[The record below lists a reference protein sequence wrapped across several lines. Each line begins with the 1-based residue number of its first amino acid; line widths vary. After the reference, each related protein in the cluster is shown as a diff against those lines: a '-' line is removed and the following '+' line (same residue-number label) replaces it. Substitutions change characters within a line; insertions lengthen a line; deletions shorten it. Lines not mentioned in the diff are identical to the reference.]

1 MVMKKIFPV
10 LFILLSAVA
19 SAQIINIPDT
29 NFKNKL
35 LNANTANSIA
45 FNSDNEAIVIDVNED
60 YEIQVAEAEAVWRLD
75 VSYSSINELTGIEAF
90 TNLEVLNCSQN
101 PITDLPLTTL
111 VNLESLDCSD
121 TEITELDL
129 SGSPNFA
136 NFIVDNCTFLQ
147 HINIKNGAFLVS
159 PELCTAA
166 DTNNLTYICID
177 ENEETVLTG
186 WFTGLVQN
194 TYCSFTPGGDY
205 NTINGTV
212 SFDLDNNGCDAS
224 DEVQAFIKLNI
235 NDGTNE
241 YSVFTNAAGEYSYY
255 TGVGNFTV
263 TPSFENETSFTIS
276 PASGTANFPI
286 VDNSVS
292 THDFCVTQVGTQN
305 DIEVVMEPIT
315 QAQPGQNVTY
325 KIVYR
330 NIGNTTVSGSVSCN
344 WDADLLEYVYIS
356 PMADVIGTG
365 TYTWN
370 YTDLKPLENREITM
384 ILNVN
389 NTISVGDTMPFSAS
403 GDVIGGDASP
413 YDNYFELNQRVVSA
427 YNFNNITCIQ
437 GETVPSEN
445 IGEYLHY
452 VVTFTNTGTSEADNV
467 VVRHQ
472 LDESQFD
479 LSTLQ
484 LINSSHNV
492 QAKVGEGIA
501 EFIFKDVTMAT
512 EDHGNILFKVKTRP
526 SLMVNDVVT
535 NSAEIF
541 FDYNA
546 PLTTNNANTT
556 FETLNANVYQLDS
569 SVKLYPNPAKNK
581 VQVSADTE
589 INTIEVFD
597 IQGRLLYSIPAGS
610 SEHEIDMSNRTS
622 GIYFIRI
629 TTEFGSAVEKLVIE

>member
-129 SGSPNFA
+129 SGSPNFS

-147 HINIKNGAFLVS
+147 HINIKNGTFLVS

-166 DTNNLTYICID
+166 DTNNLAYICID
-177 ENEETVLTG
+177 EDEQTVLTG

-194 TYCSFTPGGDY
+194 TYCSFTPGGDH

-224 DEVQAFIKLNI
+224 DEVQAFVKLNI

-241 YSVFTNAAGEYSYY
+241 YSVFTNTAGEYSYY
-255 TGVGNFTV
+255 TAAGNFTV
-263 TPSFENETSFTIS
+263 TPSFENETSFNIS
-276 PASGTANFPI
+276 PTSGTVNFPV
-286 VDNSVS
+286 VDNSIS
-292 THDFCVTQVGTQN
+292 IHNFCVTQVGTQN

-330 NIGNTTVSGSVSCN
+330 NIGNTTASGSVSCN
-344 WDADLLEYVYIS
+344 WDADLLEYVYIN

-370 YTDLKPLENREITM
+370 YTGLKPLENREIIMT
-384 ILNVN
+384 LNVD
-389 NTISVGDTMPFSAS
+389 NTINVGDIIPFNAS
-403 GDVIGGDASP
+403 GDVTGGDASP

-452 VVTFTNTGTSEADNV
+452 VVTFTNTGTTEADNV

-484 LINSSHNV
+484 LINSSHDV
-492 QAKVGEGIA
+492 QAKVEEGIA

-526 SLMVNDVVT
+526 NLMVNDVVT

-546 PLTTNNANTT
+546 PLTTNDANTT
-556 FETLNANVYQLDS
+556 FETLNANVYQLDK

-610 SEHEIDMSNRTS
+610 SKHEIDMSNRTS

-629 TTEFGSAVEKLVIE
+629 TTEFGSAVEKLIIE

>member
-177 ENEETVLTG
+177 EDEETVLTG

-241 YSVFTNAAGEYSYY
+241 YSVFTNTAGEYSYY
-255 TGVGNFTV
+255 TGVGNFTA
-263 TPSFENETSFTIS
+263 TPSFENETSFNVS
-276 PASGTANFPI
+276 PVSGTANFPI

-292 THDFCVTQVGTQN
+292 THDFCVTQVGAQN

-330 NIGNTTVSGSVSCN
+330 NIGNTTASGSVSCN

-484 LINSSHNV
+484 LINSSHDV

-610 SEHEIDMSNRTS
+610 SKGEIDMSNRTS

>member
-1 MVMKKIFPV
+1 MVMKKILPV

-19 SAQIINIPDT
+19 SAQIVNIPDA

-35 LNANTANSIA
+35 LDANTVNNIA
-45 FNSDNEAIVIDVNED
+45 FNSDNEPMVIDINGD
-60 YEIQVAEAEAVWRLD
+60 YEIQVSEAEAVWSLD
-75 VSYSSINELTGIEAF
+75 LYYSGINSLQGIEEFVNLRSLVCSSNAI
-90 TNLEVLNCSQN
+90 TNL
-101 PITDLPLTTL
+101 PLGNL
-111 VNLESLDCSD
+111 VNLESIDCSN
-121 TEITELDL
+121 TGITALDL
-129 SGSPNFA
+129 SEAPNLASFT
-136 NFIVDNCTFLQ
+136 VDNCAALQ

-159 PELCTAA
+159 PELCTASN
-166 DTNNLTYICID
+166 TNNLTYICID

-186 WFTGLVQN
+186 WFTSLIQN

-205 NTINGTV
+205 NTINGAV

-224 DEVQAFIKLNI
+224 DGVQAFVKLNI

-241 YSVFTNAAGEYSYY
+241 YSVFTNTAGEYNYY
-255 TGVGNFTV
+255 TGAGNYTV

-276 PASGTANFPI
+276 PASGAANFPV

-292 THDFCVTQVGTQN
+292 THNFCITPAGTQN
-305 DIEVVMEPIT
+305 DIEVIMEPIT

-325 KIVYR
+325 KIVYK
-330 NIGNTTVSGSVSCN
+330 NIGNTTASGSVSCN
-344 WDADLLEYVYIS
+344 WDADLLEYVYIN

-389 NTISVGDTMPFSAS
+389 NTISVGDVMPFSAS
-403 GDVIGGDASP
+403 GDVAGGDANPS
-413 YDNYFELNQRVVSA
+413 DNYFELDQRVVST

-452 VVTFTNTGTSEADNV
+452 VVTFTNTGISDADNI

-484 LINSSHNV
+484 LINSSHDV
-492 QAKVGEGIA
+492 QARVEEGIA

-541 FDYNA
+541 FDYNE

-556 FETLNANVYQLDS
+556 FETLKANVYQLDK

-581 VQVSADTE
+581 VQVSADTQ

-610 SEHEIDMSNRTS
+610 SEHEIDMSKRSS
-622 GIYFIRI
+622 GIYFVRI
-629 TTEFGSAVEKLVIE
+629 ITEFGSTVEKLVIE

>member
-1 MVMKKIFPV
+1 MKKILPV

-19 SAQIINIPDT
+19 SAQIVNIPDA

-35 LNANTANSIA
+35 LDANTVNNIA
-45 FNSDNEAIVIDVNED
+45 FNSDNEPMVIDINGD
-60 YEIQVAEAEAVWRLD
+60 YEIQVSEAEAVWSLD
-75 VSYSSINELTGIEAF
+75 LYYSGINSLQGIEEFVNLRSLVCSSNAI
-90 TNLEVLNCSQN
+90 TNL
-101 PITDLPLTTL
+101 PLGNL
-111 VNLESLDCSD
+111 VNLESIDCSN
-121 TEITELDL
+121 TGITALDL
-129 SGSPNFA
+129 SEAPNLASFT
-136 NFIVDNCTFLQ
+136 VDNCAALQ

-159 PELCTAA
+159 PELCTASN
-166 DTNNLTYICID
+166 TNNLTYICID

-186 WFTGLVQN
+186 WFTSLIQN

-205 NTINGTV
+205 NTINGAV

-224 DEVQAFIKLNI
+224 DGVQAFVKLNI

-241 YSVFTNAAGEYSYY
+241 YSVFTNTAGEYNYY
-255 TGVGNFTV
+255 TGAGNYTV

-276 PASGTANFPI
+276 PASGAANFPV

-292 THDFCVTQVGTQN
+292 THNFCITPAGTQN
-305 DIEVVMEPIT
+305 DIEVIMEPIT

-325 KIVYR
+325 KIVYK
-330 NIGNTTVSGSVSCN
+330 NIGNTTASGSVSCN
-344 WDADLLEYVYIS
+344 WDADLLEYVYIN

-389 NTISVGDTMPFSAS
+389 NTISVGDVMPFSAS
-403 GDVIGGDASP
+403 GDVAGGDANPS
-413 YDNYFELNQRVVSA
+413 DNYFELDQRVVST

-452 VVTFTNTGTSEADNV
+452 VVTFTNTGISDADNI

-484 LINSSHNV
+484 LINSSHDV
-492 QAKVGEGIA
+492 QARVEEGIA

-541 FDYNA
+541 FDYNE

-556 FETLNANVYQLDS
+556 FETLKANVYQLDK

-581 VQVSADTE
+581 VQVSADTQ

-610 SEHEIDMSNRTS
+610 SEHEIDMSKRSS
-622 GIYFIRI
+622 GIYFVRI
-629 TTEFGSAVEKLVIE
+629 ITEFGSTVEKLVIE

>member
-35 LNANTANSIA
+35 LNANTVNNIA
-45 FNSDNEAIVIDVNED
+45 FNSDNESIVVDTNGD
-60 YEIQVAEAEAVWRLD
+60 YEIQVSEAEAVWSLD
-75 VSYSSINELTGIEAF
+75 LYYSGISSLQGIEGFVNLRSLICSSNAI
-90 TNLEVLNCSQN
+90 TNL
-101 PITDLPLTTL
+101 PLSNL
-111 VNLESLDCSD
+111 VNLESIDCSN
-121 TEITELDL
+121 TGITELDL
-129 SGSPNFA
+129 SQAYNLASFA
-136 NFIVDNCTFLQ
+136 VDNCTSLQ
-147 HINIKNGAFLVS
+147 NINIKNGAFLVS
-159 PELCTAA
+159 PELCTATN
-166 DTNNLTYICID
+166 TNNLTYICID

-186 WFTGLVQN
+186 WFTGLIQN
-194 TYCSFTPGGDY
+194 TYCNFTPGGDY

-212 SFDLDNNGCDAS
+212 SFDLDNNGCDTS
-224 DEVQAFIKLNI
+224 DEIQAFVKLNI
-235 NDGTNE
+235 NDGTNQ
-241 YSVFTNAAGEYSYY
+241 YSVFTNTAGEYSYY
-255 TGVGNFTV
+255 TGAGNYTV
-263 TPSFENETSFTIS
+263 TPSFENQTSFTIS
-276 PASGTANFPI
+276 PSSGTANFPV

-292 THDFCVTQVGTQN
+292 THNFCVTQVGTQN

-315 QAQPGQNVTY
+315 QAQPGQNATY
-325 KIVYR
+325 KIVYK
-330 NIGNTTVSGSVSCN
+330 NIGNTTASGSVSCN
-344 WDADLLEYVYIS
+344 WDADLLEYVYIN

-370 YTDLKPLENREITM
+370 YTDLKPLENREIIM

-403 GDVIGGDASP
+403 GDVTGGDASP

-467 VVRHQ
+467 VVRHE
-472 LDESQFD
+472 LDDSQFD

-484 LINSSHNV
+484 LINSSHEV
-492 QAKVGEGIA
+492 HARVEEGIA
-501 EFIFKDVTMAT
+501 EFIFKDVAMAT

-535 NSAEIF
+535 NSAEVF

-546 PLTTNNANTT
+546 PLTTNDANTT
-556 FETLNANVYQLDS
+556 FETLKANVYQLDN

-581 VQVSADTE
+581 VRVSADTE
-589 INTIEVFD
+589 IKNIEVFD
-597 IQGRLLYSIPAGS
+597 IQGRLLYSVPAGS
-610 SEHEIDMSNRTS
+610 SEHEIDMSKRTS

-629 TTEFGSAVEKLVIE
+629 ITEFGSAVEKLVIE

>member
-19 SAQIINIPDT
+19 SAQIINIPDA

-35 LNANTANSIA
+35 LNANTVNNIA
-45 FNSDNEAIVIDVNED
+45 FNSNNESIVVDTNGD
-60 YEIQVAEAEAVWRLD
+60 YQIQVSEAQAVWSLD
-75 VSYSSINELTGIEAF
+75 LYYSGINSLEGIEEF
-90 TNLEVLNCSQN
+90 VNLRSLICSSN
-101 PITDLPLTTL
+101 PITNLPLSNL
-111 VNLESLDCSD
+111 VNLESIDCSD

-129 SGSPNFA
+129 SQAPNLASFA
-136 NFIVDNCTFLQ
+136 VDDCNYLQ
-147 HINIKNGAFLVS
+147 HINIKNGTFLVS
-159 PELCTAA
+159 PELCTASN
-166 DTNNLTYICID
+166 TNNLTYICID

-186 WFTGLVQN
+186 WFTSLIQN
-194 TYCSFTPGGDY
+194 TYCSFTPGGNY
-205 NTINGTV
+205 NTINGAV
-212 SFDLDNNGCDAS
+212 SFDLDNNGCDTS
-224 DEVQAFIKLNI
+224 DEVQAFVKLNI
-235 NDGTNE
+235 NDGTNQ
-241 YSVFTNAAGEYSYY
+241 YSVFTNTLGEYNYY
-255 TGVGNFTV
+255 TESGYFTV
-263 TPSFENETSFTIS
+263 SPSFENETSFTIS
-276 PASGTANFPI
+276 PASGIANFPV

-292 THDFCVTQVGTQN
+292 THDFCVTAVGAQN

-330 NIGNTTVSGSVSCN
+330 NIGNTTASGSVSCD
-344 WDADLLEYVYIS
+344 WDVDILEYVYIS

-370 YTDLKPLENREITM
+370 YTDLKPLENREIIMT
-384 ILNVN
+384 LNVN
-389 NTISVGDTMPFSAS
+389 NTVSLGDVMPFSAS
-403 GDVIGGDASP
+403 GDVTGGDGSP
-413 YDNYFELNQRVVSA
+413 DDNYFELNQKVVSA
-427 YNFNNITCIQ
+427 YDFNNITCIE
-437 GETVPSEN
+437 GETAPTDN

-452 VVTFTNTGTSEADNV
+452 VVTFTNTGTSVADNIV
-467 VVRHQ
+467 IRHQ

-484 LINSSHNV
+484 LINSSHEV
-492 QAKVGEGIA
+492 QARVEEGIA

-526 SLMVNDVVT
+526 SLMANDVVT

-546 PLTTNNANTT
+546 PLTTNDANTT
-556 FETLNANVYQLDS
+556 FETLKANVYQFDK

-589 INTIEVFD
+589 IKTIEVFD

-610 SEHEIDMSNRTS
+610 NEHEIDMSKRAS
-622 GIYFIRI
+622 GIYFVRI
-629 TTEFGSAVEKLVIE
+629 ITEFGSAVEKLIIE